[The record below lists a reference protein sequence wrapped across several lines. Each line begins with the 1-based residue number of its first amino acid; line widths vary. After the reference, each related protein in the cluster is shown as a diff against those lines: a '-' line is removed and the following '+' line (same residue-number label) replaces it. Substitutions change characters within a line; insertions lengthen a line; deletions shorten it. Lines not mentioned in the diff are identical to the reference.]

1 VGLKLA
7 VLNTVGT
14 SILSNLESRLRDCT
28 VEGRAVSAELC
39 ELLKMRPS
47 RQPPYHETHREFEK
61 RAYRDN
67 PVFREVFD
75 IVASSP
81 GVWSAELNAL
91 LALFR
96 SLEGVDE
103 AEIYLYPTDTG
114 TARFCAAVIYHLL
127 RERGQQLL
135 GASRLAVYEPIVVRG
150 FGTGVQFFKEGLI
163 ELVDKYARLIASKT
177 RAGYRVVVNATAGF
191 KPESSYVTLIA
202 LMSCAW
208 KVVYVHESFRE
219 VVELPMLPLSISER
233 YREILAQIRSHA
245 TRHELEGRGVNVDE
259 LISRGLVE
267 EEDGRVRVREWV
279 RRLLEVS
286 AECAGGG

>member
-1 VGLKLA
+1 MW
-7 VLNTVGT
+7 
-14 SILSNLESRLRDCT
+14 LSRRLS
-28 VEGRAVSAELC
+28 GPGFWGSGGFAASAELC

-103 AEIYLYPTDTG
+103 AEIYLYPTD
-114 TARFCAAVIYHLL
+114 I
-127 RERGQQLL
+127 
-135 GASRLAVYEPIVVRG
+135 
-150 FGTGVQFFKEGLI
+150 GTGVQFFKEGLI